1 MIKSFVA
8 KACNAILTPLFIA
21 YAIFAFVYDEGM
33 GAKLSELLM
42 PSAEQLIPTSLCVGL
57 VAMPM
62 LYLNRRTRF
71 YAGIGFGLS
80 GIYLLTIA
88 WLDCLSWSQY
98 LLNDFFFKIA
108 NLIPFVGCLITTIV
122 GLLCKANWAEL
133 AFVMICTVTSI
144 GSLTA
149 CAKIIADDNLQDA
162 PLSAPDTYGIA
173 MGLVWLKTSF
183 WVTFILAIMPII
195 FQFEENAKTL
205 SIILFATVCYMV
217 LIGFGLANRWKI
229 ALPFAIMSEC
239 SVAYSAYGQAT
250 AADWSNTLAACV
262 QIFLVLL
269 SLIGIMAYLL
279 LILPANL
286 SYYFRPGDTE

>member
-1 MIKSFVA
+1 MIKRTVA
-8 KACNAILTPLFIA
+8 KVGNAILTPLFIA
-21 YAIFAFVYDEGM
+21 YALFAFVYDESL

-42 PSAEQLIPTSLCVGL
+42 PSAEQLIPLSLCVGL

-88 WLDCLSWSQY
+88 WLDCLSWSQHF
-98 LLNDFFFKIA
+98 LNNFFF
-108 NLIPFVGCLITTIV
+108 NVTNFIPFIGCLVTSII

-133 AFVMICTVTSI
+133 AFVVICSAASI
-144 GSLTA
+144 GSLTL
-149 CAKIIADDNLQDA
+149 CAKIIQDDNLEDVPQ
-162 PLSAPDTYGIA
+162 SAPDSYGIA
-173 MGLVWLKTSF
+173 MGLVWLKTSV
-183 WVTFILAIMPII
+183 WVTFILAIMPMI

-205 SIILFATVCYMV
+205 AVILFATACYMV
-217 LIGFGLANRWKI
+217 LVGLGLAKRWKI

-239 SVAYSAYGQAT
+239 SVAYSAYGQAL
-250 AADWSNTLAACV
+250 AADWNNALAVCGQV
-262 QIFLVLL
+262 FLLLL
-269 SLIGIMAYLL
+269 SLIGITAYLL

-286 SYYFRPGDTE
+286 SYYFRSGDDD

>member
-8 KACNAILTPLFIA
+8 KVCNAILTPLFIA

-88 WLDCLSWSQY
+88 WLDCLSWSQH

-133 AFVMICTVTSI
+133 VFVMICTVTSI

-149 CAKIIADDNLQDA
+149 CAKIIADDNLQEA

-183 WVTFILAIMPII
+183 WVTFILAIMPMI

-239 SVAYSAYGQAT
+239 SVAYSAYGQAM

-269 SLIGIMAYLL
+269 SLIGITAYLL

>member
-1 MIKSFVA
+1 MIKRIVA
-8 KACNAILTPLFIA
+8 KVGNAILTLLFIA
-21 YAIFAFVYDEGM
+21 YALFAFVYDESM

-42 PSAEQLIPTSLCVGL
+42 PSAERLIPISLCVGL

-88 WLDCLSWSQY
+88 WLDCLSWSQH

-133 AFVMICTVTSI
+133 AFIAICTVTSI
-144 GSLTA
+144 GSLTL
-149 CAKIIADDNLQDA
+149 CAKIIADDTLQEA
-162 PLSAPDTYGIA
+162 PLSAPHTYGFA

-183 WVTFILAIMPII
+183 WVTFILAIMPMI

-239 SVAYSAYGQAT
+239 SVAYSAYGQAM

-286 SYYFRPGDTE
+286 SYYFRSGDDD